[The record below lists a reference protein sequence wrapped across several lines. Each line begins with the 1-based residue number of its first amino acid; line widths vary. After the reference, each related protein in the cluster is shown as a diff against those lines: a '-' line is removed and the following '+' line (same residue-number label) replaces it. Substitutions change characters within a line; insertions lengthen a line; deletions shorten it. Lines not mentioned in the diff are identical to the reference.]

1 MKKVLFILICLLM
14 LTGCE
19 EEPQEETKK
28 VAPVNKITCQ
38 DVNTLVSEQGA
49 IIVDVR
55 TSEEYEIDHLENA
68 ININSETIK
77 YTIKGKIKDYDTPII
92 VYCQSGRRS
101 AESATELV
109 NLGYTKV
116 YDMGS
121 ITGCYGEE

>member
-1 MKKVLFILICLLM
+1 MKKLLFILVCMLM

-19 EEPQEETKK
+19 EEPVEENKK
-28 VAPVNKITCQ
+28 VAPINKITCN
-38 DVNTLVSEQGA
+38 DVNPLVANEGA
-49 IIVDVR
+49 IVIDVR
-55 TSEEYEIDHLENA
+55 TSEEYDTDHIENA

-77 YTIKGKIKDYDTPII
+77 YTIKGKIKDLDTPII

-101 AESATELV
+101 AQSAKELV
-109 NLGYTKV
+109 ELGYTKV

>member
-1 MKKVLFILICLLM
+1 MKKVLFIFMCLLI

-19 EEPQEETKK
+19 EEVKEETKK
-28 VAPVNKITCQ
+28 VAPINKITCQ
-38 DVNTLVSEQGA
+38 DVNALVSEEGA
-49 IIVDVR
+49 VVIDVR
-55 TSEEYEIDHLENA
+55 TSEEYNTDHLENA

-77 YTIKGKIKDYDTPII
+77 YTIKGKVKDYDTPII

-101 AESATELV
+101 AESAKELV
-109 NLGYTKV
+109 DLGYTKV

>member
-1 MKKVLFILICLLM
+1 MKKILFILICLLM

-19 EEPQEETKK
+19 EEPVEENKK
-28 VAPVNKITCQ
+28 VAPVNKITCN
-38 DVNTLVSEQGA
+38 DVNPLLAEGA
-49 IIVDVR
+49 VVIDVR
-55 TSEEYEIDHLENA
+55 TQEEYDTDHIENA

-77 YTIKGKIKDYDTPII
+77 YTIKGKIKDLDTPII

-101 AESATELV
+101 AESANELV

-121 ITGCYGEE
+121 ITTCYGEE